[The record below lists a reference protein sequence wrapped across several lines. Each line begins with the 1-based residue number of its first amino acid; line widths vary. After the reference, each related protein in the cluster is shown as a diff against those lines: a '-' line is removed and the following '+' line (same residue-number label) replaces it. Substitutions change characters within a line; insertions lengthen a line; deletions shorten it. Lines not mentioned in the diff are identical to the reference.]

1 MGYKSI
7 NATVLFYVFPLT
19 KEKPGKGFITD
30 NLGLTTISSS
40 SNSIISY
47 FIASIFKFSKSDF
60 SLF

>member
-7 NATVLFYVFPLT
+7 NAMVLFYVFPLT

-40 SNSIISY
+40 SSNSIIS
-47 FIASIFKFSKSDF
+47 
-60 SLF
+60 